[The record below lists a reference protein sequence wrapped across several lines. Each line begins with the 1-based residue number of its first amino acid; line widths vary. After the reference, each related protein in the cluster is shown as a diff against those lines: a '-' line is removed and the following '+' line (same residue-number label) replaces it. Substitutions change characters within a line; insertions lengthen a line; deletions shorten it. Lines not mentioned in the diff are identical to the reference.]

1 MVSDQTVKEVYDIAE
16 TIDKF
21 GPVFVIISVFIL
33 IFLAVILFFLKSYTD
48 ASGQMAKQQQLMLD
62 YIMKKDKEEKNHQA
76 EEKNIVEVFYKINT
90 HIKTE
95 CEKFQEKTDC
105 DRIGVYV
112 FHNGTSASH
121 GMPFF
126 KTTCV
131 CEYIKRGSGIT
142 PHIKDSTNIP
152 ITIYDDIVEKLYT
165 EGGVVTV
172 RNSVEGAFHSD
183 SFFLDKDKAAT
194 AIFTVV
200 FDSSNSIM
208 GFILGE
214 YHAELNEEK
223 INSDANIYK
232 ELCARLKP
240 TLEFSEFQKLNSEDK
255 G

>member
-1 MVSDQTVKEVYDIAE
+1 MISGQTVKGVYDIAE

-21 GPVFVIISVFIL
+21 GIFVVIISVFIL
-33 IFLAVILFFLKSYTD
+33 IFLCVMLFFLKSYTN
-48 ASGQMAKQQQLMLD
+48 ASGQMTKQQQIMFD
-62 YIMKKDKEEKNHQA
+62 YLMKKDEEDKKHQA
-76 EEKNIVEVFYKINT
+76 EEKNIVEVFYKLNT
-90 HIKTE
+90 YIKTE
-95 CEKFQEKTDC
+95 CEKFQKETDC

-126 KTTCV
+126 KTSCI

-152 ITIYDDIVEKLYT
+152 ITVYSDIIEKLYT

-172 RNSVEGAFHSD
+172 RNSVDGAFHSD

-200 FDSSNSIM
+200 FDTSNNTM

-214 YHAELNEEK
+214 YHKELTQEK
-223 INSDANIYK
+223 IDSDANIYK
-232 ELCARLKP
+232 ELCAILKP
-240 TLEFSEFQKLNSEDK
+240 TLEFSEFQKLNSRDK